1 MLFVASLSFCVPWR
15 SNFDKLASARQ
26 PAIFVVVL
34 KVFVSRKGE
43 NSGYE
48 SIEGKTGR
56 TADQFLRP
64 NRTTHFFIERISNT
78 RTVWSRDPLVSSFPC
93 GAHAR
98 ACMVFCGDDRRHCI
112 SAFYPIPI
120 PETYSVKSAVPVRG
134 WASLHVLDDSYV
146 SRKNRLLQG
155 FCKRPDAHSRDV
167 AGCSEALV
175 IRHGW
180 QAMR

>member
-1 MLFVASLSFCVPWR
+1 MLFVTSLSFCVPWR

-48 SIEGKTGR
+48 SVEEKTGR

-78 RTVWSRDPLVSSFPC
+78 RTVWSRDPLVSRFPC

-98 ACMVFCGDDRRHCI
+98 ACMVFCGEDCRHCI

-120 PETYSVKSAVPVRG
+120 PETYNVKSAVPVGVGRHFMYLTTHTCPVRIG
-134 WASLHVLDDSYV
+134 SSRVSAKGQTRTVGTSLAVA
-146 SRKNRLLQG
+146 
-155 FCKRPDAHSRDV
+155 KRSSSGTIGRP
-167 AGCSEALV
+167 
-175 IRHGW
+175 
-180 QAMR
+180 